1 MKFSTIIVIILLIL
15 ALYYYTS
22 ETFEIVEVVGENVY
36 AFVANVIKDLREE
49 KDRGNFREVE
59 EDIDEVEDVLK
70 NIIDEIKKNYK
81 KN

>member
-81 KN
+81 TN

>member
-59 EDIDEVEDVLK
+59 EDIDEVVDVLK

-81 KN
+81 TN